1 VELDTAVPP
10 LTHRRGAGLAELVV
24 ALSLASVVAAVA
36 VAGLAQHQRAQ
47 QRRETA
53 ALAEQISHDAL
64 RVLRAQLTHALDAPR
79 LLGDTAVQLRVLRGA
94 AKACAADPARL
105 TFPSEGDWWSAPRT
119 GDSLAVTDTLSGI
132 EWKASVVAT
141 TTLRASASCPAGGT
155 RLTLSGLVP
164 STVPSL
170 LLPARVWHT
179 VRLALYRA
187 SDGQWWLG
195 ERLCTPVC
203 GAMQPIAGPLR
214 SPAEGGLRLTRAPDD
229 GTGPVR
235 LDVRVRPAVAGHE
248 VLGTARLS
256 VGAAP

>member
-1 VELDTAVPP
+1 VSP

-24 ALSLASVVAAVA
+24 SLSLAGVVAAVA

-53 ALAEQISHDAL
+53 AVAEQIAHDVL
-64 RVLRAQLTHALDAPR
+64 RVMRAQLAHALDAPQ

-94 AKACAADPARL
+94 AKACAVDPTRL
-105 TFPSEGDWWSAPRT
+105 TFPSDGEWWSAPRM
-119 GDSLAVTDTLSGI
+119 GDSLAVLDTLSAI
-132 EWKASVVAT
+132 EWKASVLAT
-141 TTLRASASCPAGGT
+141 TTLRASPNCPTGGT
-155 RLTLSGLVP
+155 RLTLSEPVP
-164 STVPSL
+164 ATVPPL

-195 ERLCTPVC
+195 ERLCTPAC

-214 SPAEGGLRLTRAPDD
+214 SPAEGGFRLMRAPGDS
-229 GTGPVR
+229 TGPLR
-235 LDVRVRPAVAGHE
+235 IDVRVRPAVAGYD